1 MSPRF
6 FRTKNKFGAKKEAV
20 DGVTFDSRKEA
31 RRYREL
37 KLLEASG
44 EIHSLETHPKFKFTV
59 DGRPVLIKSDGYP
72 NGRHASYSA
81 DFRYWC
87 NRRQTIVL
95 EDVKSEATKTPVYK
109 LKKALVEAL
118 WPGTVIL
125 EI

>member
-1 MSPRF
+1 MRG
-6 FRTKNKFGAKKEAV
+6 NKYGAKKVKA
-20 DGVTFDSRKEA
+20 DGITFDSGKEHK
-31 RRYREL
+31 RYQEL

-44 EIHSLETHPKFKFTV
+44 EIHSLEIHPKFKFTV

-72 NGRHASYSA
+72 NGRQASYSA
-81 DFRYWC
+81 DFRFWC
-87 NRRQTIVL
+87 NRRQAIVL